1 MNRTQTDEDQYL
13 QIKVPFAGRKSFPY
27 QLLSPP
33 LQMAEGIEKTKEK
46 VIKLLTGAS
55 QIGNTTKY
63 LRKEVILQIQG
74 LHLQA
79 GIRNTTGK
87 KFHTD
92 NEPLKESADRQPLK
106 SFNTDS
112 KPLKKSADRQPIKAD
127 NGVTVNTLIYTL

>member
-1 MNRTQTDEDQYL
+1 
-13 QIKVPFAGRKSFPY
+13 
-27 QLLSPP
+27 
-33 LQMAEGIEKTKEK
+33 MAESIEKTKEK
-46 VIKLLTGAS
+46 IVKLLTGAS

-92 NEPLKESADRQPLK
+92 NEPLKESADRQP
-106 SFNTDS
+106 
-112 KPLKKSADRQPIKAD
+112 IKAD
-127 NGVTVNTLIYTL
+127 NGVTVNTLIYTVCENRFATDKMPSCL